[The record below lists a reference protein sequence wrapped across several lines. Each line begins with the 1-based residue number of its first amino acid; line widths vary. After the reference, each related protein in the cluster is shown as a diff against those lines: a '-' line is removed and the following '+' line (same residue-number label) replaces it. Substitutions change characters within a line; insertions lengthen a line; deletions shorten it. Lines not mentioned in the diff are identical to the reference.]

1 MRVKPIYIS
10 LFAVYSLFSLIS
22 SGLEGISISVLP
34 IILRVL
40 LSSEGEINLIPALKP
55 LKGFIENFLISGDPF
70 QNIRNLSLFVAF
82 IFLAKLIVNSAK
94 KFGILFLQEVIGRDL
109 RNGVFSSLIDAD
121 FESVKNLRSGDI
133 IGRLT
138 VEINNVKLAVRDGLG
153 SIVGDGLNLLIF
165 VILAITSAPILSF
178 FAWGILFLSALLGWI
193 ISSTIKRRAQKA
205 MNALGDT
212 TSFLA
217 HTFDGI
223 KVIKS
228 LNLAEKFKLKF
239 NRYSQNLF
247 KKYLKLEFSAALA
260 PILSESLVGISASL
274 ILLLSGYFIYKT
286 GTVSPDAFIVFL
298 AASLSTIRP
307 LKLIFQSLAYLQ
319 TARVSLKRLKEIY
332 DLPKEVWGNLDPRNW
347 EVLELRN
354 VEVKYGQK
362 SVLRI
367 PHLRIK
373 RGEKIVVVGKSGS
386 GKTTFVEL
394 LAGFVKP
401 YKGEILL
408 DGKSLYDYDVK
419 KWREL
424 IGFVPQEPYI
434 FEDTLLENFGKNP
447 LEILSSLNLEHLKDR
462 LGEEVLNLKGKL
474 SGGEKQRIAI
484 GRVLLRNPSFLIM
497 DEPTSAL
504 DLKNESA
511 VYNLLKTLND
521 TTLLV
526 VAHKPTTINWGDRIL
541 VLENGEIVCDGDIKT
556 LKRLCPEFNKVIAQ
570 Q

>member
-1 MRVKPIYIS
+1 MRVKPVYIS

-55 LKGFIENFLISGDPF
+55 LKGFIENFLITGDSF
-70 QNIRNLSLFVAF
+70 QNIKNLSLFVAF
-82 IFLAKLIVNSAK
+82 IFLAKLLVNSVK
-94 KFGILFLQEVIGRDL
+94 KFSILSLQEIVGRDL
-109 RNGVFSSLIDAD
+109 RNDVFSSLIDAD
-121 FESVKNLRSGDI
+121 FESIKNLRSGDI

-138 VEINNVKLAVRDGLG
+138 VEINNIKLAVRDGLG

-165 VILAITSAPILSF
+165 IILAITSAPILSL

-205 MNALGDT
+205 MNVLGDI

-239 NRYSQNLF
+239 NRHSQSLF

-319 TARVSLKRLKEIY
+319 TARVSLKRLKDIY
-332 DLPKEVWGNLDPRNW
+332 DLPKEIWGNLDPRDWN
-347 EVLELRN
+347 VLELRD

-362 SVLRI
+362 TVLRI
-367 PHLRIK
+367 PYLRIK

-401 YKGEILL
+401 YEGKILL

-434 FEDTLLENFGKNP
+434 FEDTLLENFGKDP
-447 LEILSSLNLEHLKDR
+447 AKILKFLNLEHLKDR
-462 LGEEVLNLKGKL
+462 LNEEVLNLKGKL

-504 DLKNESA
+504 DVKNESA

-521 TTLLV
+521 ITLLV
-526 VAHKPTTINWGDRIL
+526 VAHKPTTIGWGDRIL
-541 VLENGEIVCDGDIKT
+541 IFENGKIICDGDMET
-556 LKRLCPEFNKVIAQ
+556 LKRLCPEFNRIIAQ